1 MNICLVFN
9 RKAAKNI
16 LTNKKKFRDNDISNI
31 VTNNTKVRSN
41 QSPEVQNEQRNVV
54 GNPTKRKKKFISQN
68 LSPYCSMKL

>member
-9 RKAAKNI
+9 RKVAKNT

-54 GNPTKRKKKFISQN
+54 GNPTKRKKKVYIPES
-68 LSPYCSMKL
+68 LSIL

>member
-9 RKAAKNI
+9 RKVAKNI
-16 LTNKKKFRDNDISNI
+16 LTNKKKFRDIDISNV

-54 GNPTKRKKKFISQN
+54 GNPTKRKKKFPRIS
-68 LSPYCSMKL
+68 LHIIA